1 MILGNIHQP
10 QTYSYLSPILKQAIS
25 YLKQTDMYNLPVGR
39 YELEKELLYV
49 NVMEF
54 DTNFSEQKQA
64 EVHREYI
71 DIQFLISG
79 QERIFLG
86 LENTTNPVFKEYDEI
101 NDYYLVSSIS
111 CESELLLS
119 PGMFA
124 IFFPEQP
131 HKPRCCI
138 ETPMSL
144 KKAVMKMH
152 KSLLV

>member
-101 NDYYLVSSIS
+101 NDYY
-111 CESELLLS
+111 
-119 PGMFA
+119 
-124 IFFPEQP
+124 
-131 HKPRCCI
+131 
-138 ETPMSL
+138 
-144 KKAVMKMH
+144 
-152 KSLLV
+152 